1 MALSR
6 EVTEKTQNPTE
17 QSLSVRFLPH
27 ISAFVVSAVCA
38 YIYWFGNGTLYLSH
52 WNAQYF
58 ATLREISF
66 STSRTTLGVFW
77 SPLEGLGQR
86 TLDGPAWLNFHY
98 SHMLL
103 TGGKFSETLFGLTI
117 GGLIYL
123 TTYFLARRMSVD
135 VWWAVLTGVAST
147 FVLFL
152 PSPFLWQR
160 QAGQSGGLFI
170 VPIATALTIG
180 LLFDTRLSRRL
191 RLVNLV
197 AFAISVL
204 LFTHSFGP
212 GSPLYLLSVIAVGLP
227 IVVGQAYAGGA
238 ELRWVIYKIVIF
250 AAAVA
255 PQVASQYSFM
265 ALHRQSEQLAP
276 TNASVRAALAGFWGD
291 LGAVFPWYRWVI
303 LALLVGI
310 FATGWTMKLLRHL
323 ALLGTLSVG
332 FPFLGSLLNVITI
345 QQGVGE
351 VLPSSS
357 YFLIALIPLVLTS
370 AVGII
375 SNVARTSN
383 LGGRVNFGKLKTT
396 NKMATRFFAL
406 SISGLLVVWAAVW
419 SVDNS
424 HLRSTTVSLVV
435 ERAKT
440 ESLVAP
446 IAEELNCTMQ
456 SFASESAEQQFC
468 GRVLLI
474 DSETQAELATS
485 RRDPQW
491 VAAVYAA
498 LSIHG
503 VPTVNSYGHRY
514 SGPFYQFSNRAL
526 TDGSQSIRAWTVYNR
541 LNLDFASLFGV
552 RVVIADRPIDD
563 LTLVRE
569 FVIVDGN
576 GDEKRLYHYRVEGS
590 NFNGIPISRIA
601 KADSFSGIIRGLDSQ
616 SGALETA
623 FGIDGSLM
631 QVDDLV
637 QPTRFEITMTIS
649 KVHVRG
655 ETVGES
661 VVLMPFEYSNCLQL
675 ESKDTNAATLL
686 RLNGIQLAIRFT
698 GQLDAQIRLVDR
710 GFGLRSCWRADQLPA
725 RVFD

>member
-1 MALSR
+1 
-6 EVTEKTQNPTE
+6 
-17 QSLSVRFLPH
+17 
-27 ISAFVVSAVCA
+27 
-38 YIYWFGNGTLYLSH
+38 
-52 WNAQYF
+52 
-58 ATLREISF
+58 
-66 STSRTTLGVFW
+66 
-77 SPLEGLGQR
+77 
-86 TLDGPAWLNFHY
+86 
-98 SHMLL
+98 MLF

-123 TTYFLARRMSVD
+123 TTYFLARRMSLNI
-135 VWWAVLTGVAST
+135 WWAVLTGVAST

-160 QAGQSGGLFI
+160 QAGQSGSLFI
-170 VPIATALTIG
+170 LPIATALTIG

-197 AFAISVL
+197 AFGISVL
-204 LFTHSFGP
+204 LFTHSLGP
-212 GSPLYLLSVIAVGLP
+212 ASPLYLLSVIAVGLP
-227 IVVGQAYAGGA
+227 IVVSQAYAGGA
-238 ELRWVIYKIVIF
+238 ELRWVICKIVIF
-250 AAAVA
+250 AAAIA
-255 PQVASQYSFM
+255 PQVASQYSFI
-265 ALHRQSEQLAP
+265 ALHRQSEQL
-276 TNASVRAALAGFWGD
+276 SEVYAGSWNVLVSFWSD
-291 LGAVFPWYRWVI
+291 LGFAYSWYRPLVLGAI
-303 LALLVGI
+303 FGLLVIG
-310 FATGWTMKLLRHL
+310 L
-323 ALLGTLSVG
+323 ARKRVRFISILGLSAIG
-332 FPFLGSLLNVITI
+332 FPLVVELLNVIAVQI
-345 QQGVGE
+345 
-351 VLPSSS
+351 SSS
-357 YFLIALIPLVLTS
+357 ELLPRSNYFVTALIPVIVTSGCAVLSGYLRTHQIRQGPGS
-370 AVGII
+370 TFRQ
-375 SNVARTSN
+375 NVI
-383 LGGRVNFGKLKTT
+383 F
-396 NKMATRFFAL
+396 RF
-406 SISGLLVVWAAVW
+406 SVVLLLLVWAAVW

-424 HLRSTTVSLVV
+424 HLRSTKVSLVV

-440 ESLVAP
+440 ESFVAP

-456 SFASESAEQQFC
+456 SFASESEEQQFC

-474 DSETQAELATS
+474 DSETQVELATS

-503 VPTVNSYGHRY
+503 VPTVNSYGSRY

-526 TDGSQSIRAWTVYNR
+526 SDGSQSIRAWTVYNR

-552 RVVIADRPIDD
+552 RVVIADRLIDD

-576 GDEKRLYHYRVEGS
+576 GDEKRLYHYRVENS
-590 NFNGIPISRIA
+590 NFNGIPTSLIA
-601 KADSFSGIIRGLDSQ
+601 KADSFSEIIRGLDSQ
-616 SGALETA
+616 SGVLETA
-623 FGIDGSLM
+623 FEIDESLM

-655 ETVGES
+655 ETDGES
-661 VVLMPFEYSNCLQL
+661 VVLLPFEYSNCLRL

-698 GQLDAQIRLVDR
+698 GPLDAQIRLVDR
-710 GFGLRSCWRADQLPA
+710 GFGLRSCWQADQLSA